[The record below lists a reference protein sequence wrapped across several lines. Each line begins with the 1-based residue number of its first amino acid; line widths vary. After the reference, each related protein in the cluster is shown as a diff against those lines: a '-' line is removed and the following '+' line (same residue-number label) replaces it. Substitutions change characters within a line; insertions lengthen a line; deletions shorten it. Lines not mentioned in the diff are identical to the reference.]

1 MKPETAAAYVPDSAI
16 EEVFVRASGPGGQ
29 NVNKVST
36 AVQLRVDLSKT
47 TLPPAAH
54 DRLLRLAGGSISK
67 AGILLIEAQRFRT
80 QELNRADA
88 REKLYA
94 LIVKAF
100 FVPRRRVATKPTL
113 GSKVRRLDTKRHRQ
127 DIKQGRKGPR
137 GED

>member
-47 TLPPAAH
+47 TLPPAAR
-54 DRLLRLAGGSISK
+54 DRLFRLAGGSISK

-94 LIVKAF
+94 LIIKAF

-113 GSKVRRLDTKRHRQ
+113 GSKVRRLDTKRRRQ